1 MVKYVRLSI
10 ICLLMI
16 TVSVYPQFSFSETKE
31 HIELGGLRNTQ
42 SAITFEAFDRE
53 FIFTNSPEDY
63 QRSFQRLVA
72 NYEIGISEERLS
84 NILIN
89 LSKEERVYVEAT
101 VSGLV
106 KEANGFSHF
115 RENQYYQSLTKL
127 ISNESKL
134 NVAAAL
140 EIALVDEVRKIVSV
154 PTPLSKNTSNQIRFL
169 YLINHARYQLL
180 SAVLYKSSRID

>member
-101 VSGLV
+101 VSRLV
-106 KEANGFSHF
+106 VEANQFSHF
-115 RENQYYQSLTKL
+115 RKNQYYQSLEELTKS
-127 ISNESKL
+127 ISKL
-134 NVAAAL
+134 NMAAAI
-140 EIALVDEVRKIVSV
+140 EVSFVDEVRKIVST
-154 PTPLSKNTSNQIRFL
+154 PTPLSNITANQIRFL

-180 SAVLYKSSRID
+180 SAVLYKSSQID

>member
-1 MVKYVRLSI
+1 
-10 ICLLMI
+10 MI

-101 VSGLV
+101 VSRLV
-106 KEANGFSHF
+106 VEANQFSHF
-115 RENQYYQSLTKL
+115 RKNQYYQSLEELTKS
-127 ISNESKL
+127 ISKL
-134 NVAAAL
+134 NMAAAI
-140 EIALVDEVRKIVSV
+140 EVAFVDEVRKIVST
-154 PTPLSKNTSNQIRFL
+154 PTPLSNITANQIRFL

-180 SAVLYKSSRID
+180 SAVLYKSSQID